1 MLLISKKYALAQR
14 IPEDY
19 GYRHLIYSYQND
31 KVDLIVISK
40 KGEEKIAKPLFFF
53 CQGSLPRPV
62 IIYDEKGL
70 FGTLP
75 FSETPFLEQFHIVVV
90 AKPNV
95 PIISKAKL
103 LDDNFCYM
111 KDSISK
117 LPPKGYSDRNYLDYY
132 VFRNNFIIKQLF
144 KERWI
149 KSTDLVVAGH
159 SEGSTIAAKMASKN
173 KKITKLIYS
182 GGNPY
187 GRISTVHYQN
197 KIQDNDTIQFG
208 ESTLNYWKKVV
219 ENPNNVNSDGGDT
232 FKATY
237 SFSQPQ
243 KDNLMALNI
252 PILITYGSKDI
263 AGIFIDLLQIDCI
276 RERKNNIKFKSYHGL
291 EHNFFY
297 TDSKSVTHFEN
308 ENWNKVAQNWL
319 EFLNG
324 R

>member
-19 GYRHLIYSYQND
+19 GYKHLTYSFQND
-31 KVDLIVISK
+31 KIDLIVISK

-75 FSETPFLEQFHIVVV
+75 FDENPFLEQYHIVIV

-103 LDDNFCYM
+103 LDENFCFM

-149 KSTDLVVAGH
+149 KCTDLVVAGH
-159 SEGSTIAAKMASKN
+159 SEGSTIAAKMASIN
-173 KKITKLIYS
+173 NKITKLIYS

-197 KIQDNDTIQFG
+197 KLQDNDTIQYG
-208 ESTLNYWKKVV
+208 ESTMNYWKKVV
-219 ENPNNVNSDGGDT
+219 ENPNKINYDGGDT
-232 FKATY
+232 FKATF
-237 SFSQPQ
+237 SFSEPQ
-243 KDNLMALNI
+243 KEHLMNLKI
-252 PILITYGSKDI
+252 PVLITYGSKDT
-263 AGIFIDLLQIDCI
+263 AALFIDLFQIDAI
-276 RERKNNIKFKSYHGL
+276 RERKNNLKFHNYYGL
-291 EHNFFY
+291 EHNFFEV
-297 TDSKSVTHFEN
+297 DSKSVTHFEN
-308 ENWNKVAQNWL
+308 ENWNKVATDWL
-319 EFLNG
+319 AFLNQK
-324 R
+324 